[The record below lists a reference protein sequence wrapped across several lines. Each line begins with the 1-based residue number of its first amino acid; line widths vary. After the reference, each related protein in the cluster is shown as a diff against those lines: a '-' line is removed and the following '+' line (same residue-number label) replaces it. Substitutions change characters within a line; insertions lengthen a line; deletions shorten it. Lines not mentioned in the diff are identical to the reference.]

1 MAVECCWVST
11 PIYAA
16 PGRHFIFTK
25 KGEKIGAMTLQLTS
39 RQSNILAFIRQ
50 RLEQAGEVPTL
61 EEIGQAMGIPSVSA
75 VLKHVRSLEA
85 KGRLVIE
92 PNRSRGIRL
101 VQETDPL
108 AADTLELPLVGRI
121 AAGEPIFSESRV
133 ERSLRVSRWLFRLQ
147 PDYLV
152 RVMGDSMRDEGI
164 LDGDLVAVHATPVAR
179 HGQVVAARV
188 AGDRFTIKRLYWE
201 GDVIRLLPNSPGYQ
215 PIDPDPTEDFA
226 IEGLFAGLV
235 RGG

>member
-1 MAVECCWVST
+1 
-11 PIYAA
+11 
-16 PGRHFIFTK
+16 
-25 KGEKIGAMTLQLTS
+25 
-39 RQSNILAFIRQ
+39 
-50 RLEQAGEVPTL
+50 
-61 EEIGQAMGIPSVSA
+61 
-75 VLKHVRSLEA
+75 
-85 KGRLVIE
+85 
-92 PNRSRGIRL
+92 
-101 VQETDPL
+101 
-108 AADTLELPLVGRI
+108 
-121 AAGEPIFSESRV
+121 V

-152 RVMGDSMRDEGI
+152 RVIGDSMRDEGI

-188 AGDRFTIKRLYWE
+188 AGDRFTIKRLYWQ

-235 RGG
+235 RGS

>member
-1 MAVECCWVST
+1 LSGKVFQVLAGYS
-11 PIYAA
+11 
-16 PGRHFIFTK
+16 IFTK
-25 KGEKIGAMTLQLTS
+25 KGENGATMTLQLTS
-39 RQSNILAFIRQ
+39 RQSNILAFIRA
-50 RLEQAGEVPTL
+50 RLERDGEAPTL
-61 EEIGQAMGIPSVSA
+61 EEIGQAMELPNVSA

-92 PNRSRGIRL
+92 PNRARGIRL

-108 AADTLELPLVGRI
+108 AADTLELPLIGRI

-133 ERSLRVSRWLFRLQ
+133 ERSLYVSRWLFRLK

-152 RVMGDSMRDEGI
+152 RVIGDSMRDEGI

-188 AGDRFTIKRLYWE
+188 EGERFTIKRLYWQ

-235 RGG
+235 RGS